1 MPRRTPAQQLIAEI
15 HSWETEHLI
24 DLRDMLTGLIEAQQQ
39 PVTLAVADRR
49 PDGSEVGVRGG
60 TGHIELKMIPDR
72 KSGKSY
78 GPYKYLRYRGITK
91 RGAIGL
97 KSVYLGKALPST
109 TETQSPAIEASTLN
123 ER

>member
-1 MPRRTPAQQLIAEI
+1 MSRRTLAQQLIAEI
-15 HSWETEHLI
+15 HSWETAQLI

-39 PVTLAVADRR
+39 PVTLATDKR
-49 PDGSEVGVRGG
+49 PDSSEVGVRGG
-60 TGHIELKMIPDR
+60 TGHIELKIIPDR

-97 KSVYLGKALPST
+97 KSVYLGKATSSI
-109 TETQSPAIEASTLN
+109 TEI
-123 ER
+123 

>member
-15 HSWETEHLI
+15 HGWETEHLI

-39 PVTLAVADRR
+39 PVRLAVTDKR
-49 PDGSEVGVRGG
+49 PDGSEIGVRGG
-60 TGHIELKMIPDR
+60 AGHIELKMIPDR

-97 KSVYLGKALPST
+97 KSVYLGKAIPSAT
-109 TETQSPAIEASTLN
+109 AIQSPAIEASTSN
-123 ER
+123 D